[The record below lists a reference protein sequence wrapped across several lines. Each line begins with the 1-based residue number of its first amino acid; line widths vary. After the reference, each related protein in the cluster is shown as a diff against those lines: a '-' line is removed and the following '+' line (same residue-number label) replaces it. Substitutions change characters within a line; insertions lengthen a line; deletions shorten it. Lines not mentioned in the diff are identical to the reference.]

1 MDYCV
6 RASTRDSPLQRPVT
20 WMLGNRRA
28 CEERRGESP
37 QQAAFGPETRE
48 LGARVSESR
57 TRRNIGERGRSR
69 TRFGRGHRGRR
80 GDRSPET
87 WELWPCGSR
96 RFVYRQMRHLC
107 QKKLKGSVARLG
119 RRGERNEWRHCKK
132 LCQPAHRSYTSVR
145 RPPSTILRMRGARPP
160 PGLPPGGEAA
170 TGAPPALASPGR
182 SREAATVR
190 THAYPNR
197 QVDRQGRGGGRAP
210 AGHANKQPAG
220 RPQPEPDP
228 YSPSQQTWPAL
239 IRCRE
244 AARRWSSLSW

>member
-28 CEERRGESP
+28 CEENRRW
-37 QQAAFGPETRE
+37 QQAAFGPD
-48 LGARVSESR
+48 ARAWRTCDESSDA
-57 TRRNIGERGRSR
+57 RNIGE
-69 TRFGRGHRGRR
+69 
-80 GDRSPET
+80 GDREPDSEGVIAAGVAIVHPR
-87 WELWPCGSR
+87 PGSCGRVGRVGSS
-96 RFVYRQMRHLC
+96 YRLSSDASLVSCVR
-107 QKKLKGSVARLG
+107 KSGSVARLG

-197 QVDRQGRGGGRAP
+197 QVDRQGREGGRAP

>member
-1 MDYCV
+1 MEDLT
-6 RASTRDSPLQRPVT
+6 S
-20 WMLGNRRA
+20 LG
-28 CEERRGESP
+28 
-37 QQAAFGPETRE
+37 
-48 LGARVSESR
+48 R
-57 TRRNIGERGRSR
+57 TKHWRGRSR

-96 RFVYRQMRHLC
+96 R
-107 QKKLKGSVARLG
+107 GSSDASLVRKRFRCRLG
-119 RRGERNEWRHCKK
+119 RGGEDEWRHCKK

-197 QVDRQGRGGGRAP
+197 QVDRQGREGGRAP